1 MEDAL
6 HSFVCLTRRLK
17 LILIPFRVV
26 NIPSYIP
33 VIHSFI
39 RSDRA
44 MTMQGSVCLDQYG
57 IVMQGS
63 GRKCISDSAVL
74 TFEHMH
80 GDTGRFRIGRGA
92 RVVAS
97 VSYRGILYGQ
107 DAGLVPIGRHTDSV
121 VRVIIHHACI
131 MVPVK

>member
-1 MEDAL
+1 MFA
-6 HSFVCLTRRLK
+6 
-17 LILIPFRVV
+17 
-26 NIPSYIP
+26 
-33 VIHSFI
+33 I
-39 RSDRA
+39 R
-44 MTMQGSVCLDQYG
+44 TLDQYG

-63 GRKCISDSAVL
+63 GRKCIRDSAVL

-107 DAGLVPIGRHTDSV
+107 DAGLVSIGRHTDSV
-121 VRVIIHHACI
+121 I
-131 MVPVK
+131 